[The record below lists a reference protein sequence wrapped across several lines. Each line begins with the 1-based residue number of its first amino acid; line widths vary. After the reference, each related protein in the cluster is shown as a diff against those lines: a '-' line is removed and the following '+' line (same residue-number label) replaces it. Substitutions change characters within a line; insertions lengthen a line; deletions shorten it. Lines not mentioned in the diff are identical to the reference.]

1 MEKKTMIAAVA
12 LVVLLIMSSNGLTL
26 VESQGVDCLDSC
38 STGCVNRDNS
48 LNYTYQFAQIFSAR
62 LMQRCERKCQI
73 RCSPDRSVDDHLD

>member
-12 LVVLLIMSSNGLTL
+12 LVVLLIMSSNDITQ
-26 VESQGVDCLDSC
+26 VESQGIDCLDSC
-38 STGCVNRDNS
+38 STGCVNRD
-48 LNYTYQFAQIFSAR
+48 TR